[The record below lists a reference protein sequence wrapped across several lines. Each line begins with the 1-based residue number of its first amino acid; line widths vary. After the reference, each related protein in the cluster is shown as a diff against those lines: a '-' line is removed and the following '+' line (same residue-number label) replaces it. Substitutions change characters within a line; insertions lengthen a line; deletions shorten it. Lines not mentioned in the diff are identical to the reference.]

1 MQDSTTFSSPENRT
15 GAKPRGWLHPSA
27 IVSGAAGGRVIG
39 LLKRAVVR
47 RLYNHLARAY
57 PISDWT
63 CMNYGYAALPSEAW
77 TGPSDGD
84 NDEQRGLD
92 LYWRIAT
99 SGPRGAALE
108 GLDLLEIG
116 SGRGGGAAFIARALA
131 PHHLTGVDFA
141 ATSVALANEH
151 YGSQSNLSF
160 AQGDAEALTLPDAAF
175 DVVLNI
181 ESAHCYASVPRFLGE
196 ASRVLRPGGAL
207 LFAGFAS
214 RTGGAYDRLVAALEG
229 CPLEFVRI
237 DDITPNILASLRMD
251 EDRKQALIAK
261 TLGPWMKSFATG
273 AYAMEGTAMRTALE
287 VGETAYLAAVLFKP
301 NG

>member
-1 MQDSTTFSSPENRT
+1 ML
-15 GAKPRGWLHPSA
+15 RGWLHPSA
-27 IVSGAAGGRVIG
+27 IVTGAAGGRVIG
-39 LLKRAVVR
+39 TLKRAFVR

-63 CMNYGYAALPSEAW
+63 CMNYGYAPLPGEVW

-84 NDEQRGLD
+84 YDEQRGLD

-116 SGRGGGAAFIARALA
+116 SGRGGGAAFVARTLA
-131 PHHLTGVDFA
+131 PSHLTGVDFA
-141 ATSVALANEH
+141 AASATLANER

-160 AQGDAEALTLPDAAF
+160 AQGDAEALALAGSAF

-181 ESAHCYASVPRFLGE
+181 ESAHCYASVPRFLDG
-196 ASRVLRPGGAL
+196 AARVLRPGGAL

-214 RTGGAYDRLVAALEG
+214 RTGGAYERLVDALGG
-229 CPLEFVRI
+229 CPLDLVRI

-251 EDRKQALIAK
+251 ETRKRALIAK

-287 VGETAYLAAVLFKP
+287 AGETAYIAAVLVKP